1 MTTSYEMT
9 PKRRFLSGLLGGRVD
24 RPPVGS
30 VTSVANVEQME
41 QTGAFLPG
49 AHLDGAQMACLA
61 AGAHDLLGYD
71 AIMPYFSVQ
80 AEAAALGC
88 EVDWGDREN
97 MPVERTHPWVD
108 PEQVRIPDDF
118 LQQPSIRAVLDA
130 IRILRAKYG
139 HRVAIVG
146 KVMGPWTLS
155 YHVHGVQAFLLETI
169 TEPERV
175 RGFLDRLQEV
185 SVLFG
190 RAQIEAGADALCL
203 ADHATGDL
211 VGPWTY
217 RDFLLPYH
225 RQLTQ
230 RLGCPTVLHICGNT
244 LDRMGDICTSG
255 FDCFHFDSKV
265 DARDAVRAVAS
276 RISLMGNVNNPE
288 ILLHG
293 TPDQAAERARY
304 AIAAGV
310 QVIGPECAIPLQ
322 TPLENLQAIARA
334 ARDAGAGAGQDAR

>member
-1 MTTSYEMT
+1 MPTIYPMT

-30 VTSVANVEQME
+30 ATSVATVEQME
-41 QTGAFLPG
+41 IVGAFLPD
-49 AHLDGAQMACLA
+49 AHLDGVKMARLA
-61 AGAHDLLGYD
+61 AAAHDVLGYD

-88 EVDWGDREN
+88 EVDWGDAEN
-97 MPVERTHPWVD
+97 MPVERSHPWQD
-108 PEQVRIPDDF
+108 PAQVQIPDDF
-118 LQQPSIRAVLDA
+118 LDKPSIRAVLDA
-130 IRILRAKYG
+130 IRILRAGYG

-155 YHVHGVQAFLLETI
+155 YHMHGVQDFLLETI
-169 TEPERV
+169 ADPPRV
-175 RGFLDRLQEV
+175 RGFLDRLKEV
-185 SVLFG
+185 TVRFG
-190 RAQIEAGADALCL
+190 LAQIAAGADALCI

-225 RQLTQ
+225 QELTQ
-230 RLGCPTVLHICGNT
+230 RLGCPTILHICGNT
-244 LDRMGDICTSG
+244 LDRLSDICRSG

-265 DARDAVRAVAS
+265 DARDAVCAVGGH
-276 RISLMGNVNNPE
+276 ISLMGNVNNPE
-288 ILLHG
+288 VLLHG
-293 TPDQAAERARY
+293 TPEQAAEQARQ

-310 QVIGPECAIPLQ
+310 QIVGPECAVPLC
-322 TPLENLQAIARA
+322 TPVENLKAISRA
-334 ARDAGAGAGQDAR
+334 ATGN

>member
-1 MTTSYEMT
+1 MRVSYEMT
-9 PKRRFLSGLLGGRVD
+9 PKRRFLSGILGGRVD

-41 QTGAFLPG
+41 ITGAFFPDV
-49 AHLDGAQMACLA
+49 HLDGEKMARLA
-61 AGAHDLLGYD
+61 AGAHDILGYD

-88 EVDWGDREN
+88 EVDWGDIEN
-97 MPVERTHPWVD
+97 MPVERSHPCSD
-108 PEQVRIPDDF
+108 PEEVRIADDF
-118 LQQPSIRAVLDA
+118 LEKPSIKAILDA
-130 IRILRAKYG
+130 IRILRRKYG

-155 YHVHGVQAFLLETI
+155 YHVHGIQDFLLETI
-169 TEPERV
+169 TDPDRV
-175 RGFLDRLQEV
+175 RGFLDKLKEV

-190 RAQIEAGADALCL
+190 VAQIQAGADALCL

-217 RDFLLPYH
+217 RDLLLRYH
-225 RQLTQ
+225 QELTQ
-230 RLGCPTVLHICGNT
+230 RIGCPVVLHICGDT
-244 LDRMGDICTSG
+244 LDRMGYICESG

-265 DARDAVRAVAS
+265 DAKDAVKEVDG

-288 ILLHG
+288 ILLQG
-293 TPDQAAERARY
+293 RPEQVAEQTRY
-304 AIAAGV
+304 AMEAGV
-310 QVIGPECAIPLQ
+310 QVIGPECAIPLR
-322 TPLENLQAIARA
+322 TPLENLKSITRVAHAHSF
-334 ARDAGAGAGQDAR
+334 